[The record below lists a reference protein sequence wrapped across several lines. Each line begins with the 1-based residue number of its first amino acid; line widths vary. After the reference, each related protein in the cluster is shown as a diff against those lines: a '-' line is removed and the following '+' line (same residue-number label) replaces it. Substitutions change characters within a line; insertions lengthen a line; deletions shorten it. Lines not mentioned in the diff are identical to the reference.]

1 MEKTKVKKAT
11 SHKSDSDSVPAPVK
25 GENLTAEEN
34 EKLAKEEKRL
44 RNKVASLIKKQKK
57 QQALGIVKGRDQAK
71 PWGQEAQVKVC
82 NIWICSYELGRFILF
97 VLQCRY
103 YIFQVGSR
111 LIQLLIE
118 TAYLEPPANK
128 FGDGGPDIF
137 PAFKHTLKT
146 ISNDSKWAWYYSFTI
161 IIGKFK
167 LFFSFPFLNNNEY
180 SWLD

>member
-82 NIWICSYELGRFILF
+82 NI
-97 VLQCRY
+97 
-103 YIFQVGSR
+103 
-111 LIQLLIE
+111 
-118 TAYLEPPANK
+118 
-128 FGDGGPDIF
+128 
-137 PAFKHTLKT
+137 
-146 ISNDSKWAWYYSFTI
+146 
-161 IIGKFK
+161 
-167 LFFSFPFLNNNEY
+167 
-180 SWLD
+180 